1 MNEYHKDFP
10 HALSNVKHIPGI
22 KIGFSRDSLK
32 KDQKAKNSLYQKSQ
46 KIVGKSFSGFY
57 TFTLQSSCCIV
68 CNGTMTERKTLEVLL
83 GNHFLPIEKVRS
95 HWKNSSTCQVA
106 AILRKSLYIYICLSE
121 TCNNN
126 KLLDWLACMKQLV
139 YSSLHNIL
147 TIYRT
152 PPTCYL
158 LGIIEFCLKLSNYLL
173 TKVSP
178 CITQIN
184 FIGTNVSLCQ
194 DKC

>member
-1 MNEYHKDFP
+1 MHFQMSNTFQASKLDFQETLQKKTKKP
-10 HALSNVKHIPGI
+10 
-22 KIGFSRDSLK
+22 KIHCIRNLRRI
-32 KDQKAKNSLYQKSQ
+32 A
-46 KIVGKSFSGFY
+46 GKTFSGFY
-57 TFTLQSSCCIV
+57 TLTLQSSCCIV

-126 KLLDWLACMKQLV
+126 KLLHWLACMKQLH
-139 YSSLHNIL
+139 SSLHNIL

-158 LGIIEFCLKLSNYLL
+158 LGIIEFCLKLSNYLP
-173 TKVSP
+173 KFRP
-178 CITQIN
+178 A
-184 FIGTNVSLCQ
+184 
-194 DKC
+194 